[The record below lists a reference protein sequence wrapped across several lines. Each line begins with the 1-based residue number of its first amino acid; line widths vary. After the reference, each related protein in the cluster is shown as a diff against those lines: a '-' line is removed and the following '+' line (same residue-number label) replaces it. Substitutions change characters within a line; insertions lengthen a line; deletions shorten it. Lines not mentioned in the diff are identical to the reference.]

1 MCHNHQW
8 ISSFMIFSVSYSFIR
23 TFVVQFAVCP
33 ILTAVIVAP
42 GVCIVLWVA
51 TVVRCFSTTTIG
63 ECFVSLLL
71 NPWYTR
77 YVSSRTIDIVC
88 CVCEF
93 PHVVHPSWIIV
104 VIITAYNNNNA
115 VCMDECRQ
123 TNVYIKCT

>member
-8 ISSFMIFSVSYSFIR
+8 ISYSMIFSASYSFIR

-33 ILTAVIVAP
+33 IQTAVIVAP
-42 GVCIVLWVA
+42 GVCIALWVA

-63 ECFVSLLL
+63 EVVVLRLI

-77 YVSSRTIDIVC
+77 YVSSPTMFMVC

-93 PHVVHPSWIIV
+93 SHVVRPFWIIV
-104 VIITAYNNNNA
+104 VIITAYNTNNA
-115 VCMDECRQ
+115 VCMGERKQ
-123 TNVYIKCT
+123 TNCYMKCT